1 MIFFFI
7 KSIFLV
13 IVNKIPHSKKIL
25 EILSNSPSPPMW
37 NNWLSHLLNL
47 YSFVINIYFF
57 SSPLLSS
64 NNFFVS
70 SHPFFSFFFTRP
82 HKAKEW
88 RPAAHFNGHI
98 SLFRQSFWPESDR
111 INHFGRNWTILT
123 VLAPISAG
131 IGPNQK

>member
-70 SHPFFSFFFTRP
+70 SHLFFFSFFS
-82 HKAKEW
+82 HKATRSRRMAVNGPFQ
-88 RPAAHFNGHI
+88 RPY
-98 SLFRQSFWPESDR
+98 QS
-111 INHFGRNWTILT
+111 
-123 VLAPISAG
+123 ISAVILAR
-131 IGPNQK
+131 IGPYQPFRPKLDYIDRFDSHFRWNRAD